1 LACKQH
7 FWLAK
12 NKTILY
18 RLYTGFQPPDKEN
31 FGMSNEGIEVAERP
45 VRRGGG
51 RPTREEA
58 VRRDARLLEVATT
71 LFMER
76 GFDGTTIDA
85 VAETAGVS
93 KPTVYARYRDKR
105 DLFAAVLRGRI
116 RDWLA
121 PLSAAAEAQATESNP
136 KSAETTLHELSRHM
150 LAQAS
155 MPECATLQRILAAQA
170 VQFPELA
177 KLAHEDGWLRGVR
190 GVAILLQQFAA
201 RGEIRVGDPEL
212 AADLFL
218 NLLLGHSARLA
229 INGIAIDP
237 QFLERRRQGAVE
249 LFLNGVR
256 K

>member
-1 LACKQH
+1 M
-7 FWLAK
+7 
-12 NKTILY
+12 T
-18 RLYTGFQPPDKEN
+18 
-31 FGMSNEGIEVAERP
+31 NEAIEVAERP
-45 VRRGGG
+45 VRRGGGG

-58 VRRDARLLEVATT
+58 VRRDARLLDVATT

-76 GFDGTTIDA
+76 GFDNTSIDA
-85 VAETAGVS
+85 VAEAAGVS

-136 KSAETTLHELSRHM
+136 KTVETTLHELSRHM
-150 LAQAS
+150 LAHTV

-177 KLAHEDGWLRGVR
+177 RLAHEDGWLRGVR
-190 GVAILLQQFAA
+190 GVAILLRQFAA
-201 RGEIRVGDPEL
+201 RGEIRVDDPEL

-218 NLLLGHSARLA
+218 NLLLGHSTRLA
-229 INGIAIDP
+229 LNGIAIDP
-237 QFLERRRQGAVE
+237 EFLERRRQAAVA
-249 LFLNGVR
+249 LFLNGIR

>member
-1 LACKQH
+1 M
-7 FWLAK
+7 
-12 NKTILY
+12 
-18 RLYTGFQPPDKEN
+18 EN
-31 FGMSNEGIEVAERP
+31 GGIEAAEGLI
-45 VRRGGG
+45 RRGAGG

-58 VRRDARLLEVATT
+58 VRRDARLLDVATT

-76 GFDGTTIDA
+76 GFDATSIDA
-85 VAETAGVS
+85 VAEAAGVS

-121 PLSAAAEAQATESNP
+121 PLSVAAEAQTTDSNP
-136 KSAETTLHELSRHM
+136 KNIETTLHELSRHM
-150 LAQAS
+150 LDQAS
-155 MPECATLQRILAAQA
+155 MPECAALQRILAAQA
-170 VQFPELA
+170 IQFPELA

-190 GVAILLQQFAA
+190 GVAILLRQFAA
-201 RGEIRVGDPEL
+201 RGEIGVDDPEL

-229 INGIAIDP
+229 LHGIADDP
-237 QFLERRRQGAVE
+237 HSLQRRRRAVVE

-256 K
+256 AR

>member
-1 LACKQH
+1 L
-7 FWLAK
+7 
-12 NKTILY
+12 
-18 RLYTGFQPPDKEN
+18 GFGLGKEN
-31 FGMSNEGIEVAERP
+31 LRMTNEGVEAAERP
-45 VRRGGG
+45 VRRGGGG

-58 VRRDARLLEVATT
+58 VRRDARLLDVATT

-76 GFDGTTIDA
+76 GFDGTSIDA
-85 VAETAGVS
+85 VAEAAGVS

-136 KSAETTLHELSRHM
+136 KNIETTLHELSRHM
-150 LAQAS
+150 IAQAS

-170 VQFPELA
+170 VQFPALA

-201 RGEIRVGDPEL
+201 RGEIKIDDPEL

-229 INGIAIDP
+229 LHGIASDP
-237 QFLERRRQGAVE
+237 KLLERRRQAAVE
-249 LFLNGVR
+249 LFLSGVR
-256 K
+256 N